1 MLGGVPIRFRSIYYN
16 KGECTSSL
24 FTGKVHYSRAKYIRV
39 KQSTLEA
46 AKYIRGSKEQYILDL
61 LICLFSLRKCR
72 KIRKM

>member
-24 FTGKVHYSRAKYIRV
+24 FTGTVHYSRAKYIRV

-46 AKYIRGSKEQYILDL
+46 AKNSTFYKGRFINLSVLA
-61 LICLFSLRKCR
+61 
-72 KIRKM
+72 